1 MQKQCNEDLW
11 TYGLIIL
18 GSEISNWFNHQSVGA
33 SVDLQ
38 LPSALLDQYIGIVV
52 CAVFMVQKPHPF
64 DQLSRSKR
72 KFVYY
77 LKVKGSDYFHS
88 ISNGFSE
95 EFGKIGSHHFG

>member
-1 MQKQCNEDLW
+1 MEYSFIL
-11 TYGLIIL
+11 L
-18 GSEISNWFNHQSVGA
+18 GSEIPKWFSHQSARA

-38 LPSALLDQYIGIVV
+38 LLSALLDEYIGIVV
-52 CAVFMVQKPHPF
+52 CAVFVVQEPHPF